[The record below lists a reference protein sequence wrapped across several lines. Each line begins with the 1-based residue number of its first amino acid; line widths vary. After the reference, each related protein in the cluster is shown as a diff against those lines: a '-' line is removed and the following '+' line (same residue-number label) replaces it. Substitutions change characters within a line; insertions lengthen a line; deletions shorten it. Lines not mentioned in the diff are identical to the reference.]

1 MQESSLG
8 GMIHGV
14 TSCVGSFTVIFS
26 RSVKAL
32 LGDDVASLKMCMT
45 FLGQL

>member
-8 GMIHGV
+8 GMIDGV
-14 TSCVGSFTVIFS
+14 NSCVGTFTVIFPH
-26 RSVKAL
+26 SVKSL
-32 LGDDVASLKMCMT
+32 LGDDVVSLKMCMK